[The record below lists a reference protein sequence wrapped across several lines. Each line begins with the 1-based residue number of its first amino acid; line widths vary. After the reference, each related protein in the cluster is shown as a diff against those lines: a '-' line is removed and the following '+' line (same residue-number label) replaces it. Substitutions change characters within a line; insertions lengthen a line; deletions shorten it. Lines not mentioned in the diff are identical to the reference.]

1 MSETSQMPSSG
12 NEFETFECIADAKF
26 WVGRGQK
33 PTVSGIRIPDENG
46 RETPLRKYDQKTI
59 VLTLPGD
66 LTVFDI
72 GNDFFII
79 IIFSIQ
85 IRPQSS
91 LLRN

>member
-1 MSETSQMPSSG
+1 MITIRCDVKILK
-12 NEFETFECIADAKF
+12 FADAKF

-33 PTVSGIRIPDENG
+33 PTASGIRIPDENG

-72 GNDFFII
+72 GKCFFIYV
-79 IIFSIQ
+79 FKCG
-85 IRPQSS
+85 
-91 LLRN
+91 

>member
-1 MSETSQMPSSG
+1 MLRT
-12 NEFETFECIADAKF
+12 NWIADAKF

-33 PTVSGIRIPDENG
+33 PTASGGIRIPDENG

-72 GNDFFII
+72 GNVAILFI
-79 IIFSIQ
+79 Q
-85 IRPQSS
+85 C
-91 LLRN
+91 

>member
-1 MSETSQMPSSG
+1 MPQSPVIELLPTKW
-12 NEFETFECIADAKF
+12 NWIADAKF

-33 PTVSGIRIPDENG
+33 PTASGGIRIPDENG

-72 GNDFFII
+72 GNVAIRF
-79 IIFSIQ
+79 IQ
-85 IRPQSS
+85 I
-91 LLRN
+91 